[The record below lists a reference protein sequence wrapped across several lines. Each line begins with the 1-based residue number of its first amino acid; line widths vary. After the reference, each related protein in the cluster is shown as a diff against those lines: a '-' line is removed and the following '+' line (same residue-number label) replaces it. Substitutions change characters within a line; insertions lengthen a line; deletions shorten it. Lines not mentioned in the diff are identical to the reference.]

1 MADNDREEKHM
12 GKLKGKTAVVTGASS
27 GIGKSI
33 ALQLAMEGANVV
45 LGARRRERL
54 QAIEQE
60 INNEANYGNAVSV
73 VTDVTD
79 QENME
84 QLAAKAREVFGNI
97 DILVNNAGL
106 VGSGTVL
113 DGEPSKWDRM
123 IDTNIKG
130 VLYGVDAVLPGML
143 QRNDG
148 HIVNVSSVSGH
159 EVTKKSTVY
168 SATKFA
174 VRAISM
180 GLEKELART
189 GVRVTNISPG
199 MVETERNAE
208 HLPQDRKP
216 LQTDDIA
223 KAVVYAV
230 SQPDYVNVN
239 EITVR
244 PI

>member
-1 MADNDREEKHM
+1 M

-33 ALQLAMEGANVV
+33 AFHLAKEGANVV
-45 LGARRRERL
+45 LGARRMERL
-54 QAIEQE
+54 QSIEQE
-60 INNEANYGNAVSV
+60 INNGENYGNAVSV

-79 QENME
+79 QEDME
-84 QLAAKAREVFGNI
+84 KLAAKAREVFGNI

-143 QRNDG
+143 KRNDG

-216 LQTDDIA
+216 LQPEDIA